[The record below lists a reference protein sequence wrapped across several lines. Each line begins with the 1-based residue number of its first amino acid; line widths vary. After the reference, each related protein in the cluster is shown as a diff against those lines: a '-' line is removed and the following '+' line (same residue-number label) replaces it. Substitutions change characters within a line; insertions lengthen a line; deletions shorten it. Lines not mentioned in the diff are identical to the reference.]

1 MQKLIIEGKKEDCE
15 VVMANLVGYSD
26 SKRVS
31 DTKYIYSF
39 PTTKDVLKALIYC
52 WNRLQPSADIHDGF
66 SADNKM
72 LFYNLS
78 CSYIDD

>member
-15 VVMANLVGYSD
+15 AVMANMTGYSD

-39 PTTKDVLKALIYC
+39 STTKDVLKALIYC
-52 WNRLQPSADIHDGF
+52 WNRLQPSADIHDGL